1 MRRELARK
9 AFHLAS
15 LLLPAAFWI
24 LPRRAGVAMLLL
36 AAAVAL
42 AIEVARSRHRGTRY
56 HFLRRTRTM
65 LRPHERRDVS
75 GATYMA
81 FAYAAAALLFPKAI
95 AVVAMFY
102 NGLGDAAAALV
113 GRRWG
118 RHRLASGKSWEG
130 FAAAVA
136 ANLAVGLAV
145 PGVGAAAAVAG
156 AFTAAGLELARLP
169 LDDNLRVV
177 LGGGLAAWLVTLAV

>member
-15 LLLPAAFWI
+15 LVLPAAFWI
-24 LPRRAGVAMLLL
+24 LPRRAGIAMLLL

-42 AIEVARSRHRGTRY
+42 AIEFARARHRGTRY
-56 HFLRRTRTM
+56 QFLRRTRAM
-65 LRPHERRDVS
+65 LRPHERRGLS

-81 FAYAAAALLFPKAI
+81 FAYATAGLVFPKPI
-95 AVVAMFY
+95 AVAAMFY
-102 NGLGDAAAALV
+102 DGLGDAAAAVV

-118 RHRLASGKSWEG
+118 RHRVTSGKSWEG
-130 FAAAVA
+130 FAAAFA
-136 ANLAVGLAV
+136 TNLLVGLAV
-145 PGVGAAAAVAG
+145 PGIGVAAAVAG
-156 AFTAAGLELARLP
+156 AFAAAWLELAPLP

-177 LGGGLAAWLVTLAV
+177 LGGGLAAWVTSLAV